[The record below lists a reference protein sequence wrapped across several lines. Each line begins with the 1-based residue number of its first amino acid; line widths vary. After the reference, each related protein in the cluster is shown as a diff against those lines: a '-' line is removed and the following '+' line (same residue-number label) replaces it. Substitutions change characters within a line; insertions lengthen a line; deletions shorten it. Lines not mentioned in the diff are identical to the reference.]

1 MGDEESGG
9 RERGTRSG
17 LRRGSGGD
25 SDGDSGWGVQAG
37 MRVLQVA
44 TPADLLVM
52 IQLVMMA
59 ELRQH
64 LL

>member
-1 MGDEESGG
+1 MKRAVAMKRVVAQTEIQVETQTGIQV
-9 RERGTRSG
+9 RI
-17 LRRGSGGD
+17 
-25 SDGDSGWGVQAG
+25 QAG
-37 MRVLQVA
+37 MKVLQVA

-59 ELRQH
+59 GLRQH

>member
-1 MGDEESGG
+1 
-9 RERGTRSG
+9 
-17 LRRGSGGD
+17 
-25 SDGDSGWGVQAG
+25 
-37 MRVLQVA
+37 MRVLPEA

>member
-1 MGDEESGG
+1 MQAETQTEIQVETQTEIQV
-9 RERGTRSG
+9 RA
-17 LRRGSGGD
+17 
-25 SDGDSGWGVQAG
+25 QAG
-37 MRVLQVA
+37 MRVLPEA